1 MIHRILDCIA
11 SVCVYKYI
19 SLVPRKTCLNLNG
32 VEFALLFRKLRNVG
46 GGFLETIA
54 LVIVIAI
61 KIMMLIPC

>member
-1 MIHRILDCIA
+1 M
-11 SVCVYKYI
+11 CVYKYI